1 MTEFKQIAAVCKI
14 YNADTAEHEEIP
26 ELGLPEQLVE
36 VLPLPPLKPNETA
49 QQWDPFYHCKVFA
62 DDGIRFTRGMVAK
75 ENTKPLNQTV
85 DTESYAVEC
94 FNAAK
99 AAGVDPAELL
109 AVADFLSGIVG
120 AAPPNSPATG
130 PFRFMQESWAAIIAA
145 APDLDLSPAD
155 RFFPYKQP
163 AAAAAEIAATVQKFE
178 AAQARAP
185 TVAEHAFVRLF
196 GRQSADVLIQK
207 AKQPALADPPIEPLI
222 AAFSAQEL
230 RGSVT
235 PDALI
240 ADISAA
246 HANLLGQPGARLTV
260 FVILQAVT
268 TALQQSLPR
277 ARSLL
282 APLLPVLPPPREI
295 PAGTAGNLKLDVNEV
310 YREEIMAAAT
320 KCAMDPAGLAALID
334 AEADKLANGQWN
346 RNSTNPTSTAVGLT
360 QFLKGSWIDMAT
372 RAATTLNQT
381 AKQRGFVDNNNRVTN
396 SGDLLALRTDPALSI
411 MSAAEYAAS
420 NLSFVIPRIT
430 KFPGF
435 YDPSTSDGK
444 MRLAYLCHHEGSG
457 GALKY
462 LRGGKEPSYVAH
474 LDSYIDRRIVPSR
487 FRTAVTVVGPGPDLS
502 PDRDT
507 TGPSTRTT
515 SGNGTIPNDVMAV
528 PAGRPLDFAALQAP
542 EAQWHW
548 PVITADTQAMKISYR
563 TGPTSVAGKPSR
575 EFLAN
580 RQGGKRFH
588 VGMDIFCHQGDIVL
602 AIADGTIVRF
612 YHFYEG
618 TNALFVAH
626 DGVVVNY
633 GEVAPN
639 SNSEFG
645 WHEGSR
651 VTAGQ
656 RIARVGRLN
665 MIHFETYRPNTTQN
679 ERWMQN
685 GSPPPPNLRNP
696 TRVLLGLAAKG
707 RRIIG

>member
-14 YNADTAEHEEIP
+14 FNADTAEHEELP

-62 DDGIRFTRGMVAK
+62 DDGIRFTRGIVAK

-99 AAGVDPAELL
+99 AAGIEPVALL
-109 AVADFLSGIVG
+109 AVADYLSGIES
-120 AAPPNSPATG
+120 AAPPDSPATG
-130 PFRFMQESWAAIIAA
+130 PFRFIQESWPALISGT
-145 APDLDLSPAD
+145 PDLALNPAD
-155 RFFPYKQP
+155 RLFPYEQP
-163 AAAAAEIAATVQKFE
+163 AVAAAEMAATAEKF
-178 AAQARAP
+178 ATAQARLP
-185 TVAEHAFVRLF
+185 NVAEHAFVRLF
-196 GRQSADVLIQK
+196 GRLSIDLLAQR
-207 AKQPALADPPIEPLI
+207 AKQPASPDPSIDTI
-222 AAFSAQEL
+222 VASFSAQEL
-230 RGSVT
+230 GGKVT
-235 PDALI
+235 PEALV

-246 HANLLGQPGARLTV
+246 HTDLLGPPGARRTV
-260 FVILQAVT
+260 SAVLQALA
-268 TALQQSLPR
+268 TALEASVAR
-277 ARSLL
+277 ARTLL
-282 APLLPVLPPPREI
+282 APLQPVLPPPREI
-295 PAGTAGNLKLDVNEV
+295 PAGIAGNLKLDVNDV
-310 YREEIMAAAT
+310 YRDEIMAAAT

-346 RNSTNPTSTAVGLT
+346 RNSRNPTSTAVGLT

-430 KFPGF
+430 KFPGL
-435 YDPSTSDGK
+435 YDPSTPDGK
-444 MRLAYLCHHEGSG
+444 MRLAYLCHHEGTG

-462 LRGGKEPSYVAH
+462 LRGGKDPSYVAH

-515 SGNGTIPNDVMAV
+515 PGNGTIPNDVMAV

-563 TGPTSVAGKPSR
+563 TGPGSVAGKPSR

-633 GEVAPN
+633 GEVEPN

>member
-1 MTEFKQIAAVCKI
+1 MTLEIRQIATLCDI
-14 YNADTAEHEEIP
+14 
-26 ELGLPEQLVE
+26 LGLDTRQPIEQGLPNQLVE
-36 VLPLPPLKPNETA
+36 VLPRPESTA
-49 QQWDPFYHCKVFA
+49 GESDLAWEPFYFA
-62 DDGIRFTRGMVAK
+62 RVYGDDGIRFTEGVVPKGA
-75 ENTKPLNQTV
+75 TKPLAQTA
-85 DTESYAVEC
+85 DMESYAVEC

-109 AVADFLSGIVG
+109 AVADFLSGITG

-163 AAAAAEIAATVQKFE
+163 AAAAAEIAATIQKFE

-196 GRQSADVLIQK
+196 GRQSADLLTQK
-207 AKQPALADPPIEPLI
+207 AKQPALPDPPIEPLI
-222 AAFSAQEL
+222 AAFSAEL

-246 HANLLGQPGARLTV
+246 HANLLGPPGARLTV

-268 TALQQSLPR
+268 TALQQSLTR

-282 APLLPVLPPPREI
+282 APLLPTLPQARPI
-295 PAGTAGNLKLDVNEV
+295 PAGIAGNLKLDVNEV
-310 YREEIMAAAT
+310 YRDEIIAAAT

-334 AEADKLANGQWN
+334 AEADKLANGQWD
-346 RNSTNPTSTAVGLT
+346 RNSRNPTSTAVGLT

-381 AKQRGFVDNNNRVTN
+381 GKQRGFVDNNNRVTN

-435 YDPSTSDGK
+435 YDPSTPDGK
-444 MRLAYLCHHEGSG
+444 MRLAYLCHHEGTG

-462 LRGGKEPSYVAH
+462 LRGGKDPSYVAH

-487 FRTAVTVVGPGPDLS
+487 FRTPVTVVGPGPDLS

-580 RQGGKRFH
+580 RQGGRRFH

-633 GEVAPN
+633 GEVGPN
-639 SNSEFG
+639 SDSEFG

-685 GSPPPPNLRNP
+685 GSLPPPNLRNP
-696 TRVLLGLAAKG
+696 TKVLLGLAAKG